1 MSGSPAQNLDDGALK
16 VLENLRQEVYDAQ
29 TDMMKWKTLYK
40 KERKAQRAGPPS
52 ETDGMSILSESR
64 GHELELLRAASAE
77 SVRRQD
83 LMMQE
88 LMSANSRISGIE
100 QVVQKSLSESDGS
113 SRQLEELWEF
123 VRSQDD
129 AAQENMAAEM
139 AAQEHMAAEM
149 AAQERHMAAEMAD
162 LKKSLGVSH
171 QLHQENFDRL
181 QASISGLLEQLM
193 AQASVAQPTSPQ
205 PVTKPSPRAGQTFQH
220 LPSPQSEA
228 AQNDNW
234 LLKQMLASGQS
245 PAHSS
250 SFELH
255 NKDAPSGAWQHA
267 QPSAH
272 GTDSSRLSTSAVPGS
287 PLHTKGSSNTGLF
300 HSLGLNYH

>member
-123 VRSQDD
+123 VRSQADQSEQTRLHVQELMDRDD

-205 PVTKPSPRAGQTFQH
+205 PVTCLLYTSPSPR
-220 LPSPQSEA
+220 
-228 AQNDNW
+228 
-234 LLKQMLASGQS
+234 
-245 PAHSS
+245 
-250 SFELH
+250 
-255 NKDAPSGAWQHA
+255 
-267 QPSAH
+267 
-272 GTDSSRLSTSAVPGS
+272 DS
-287 PLHTKGSSNTGLF
+287 
-300 HSLGLNYH
+300 